1 MAGRDVV
8 AFTLSA
14 TKLASG
20 NMQLIFY
27 SSLDGLNSSGGVRSQ
42 YVISAAQ
49 VTAIA
54 ALTSGQNST
63 VTYAENT
70 AQGDYQSQAQSSAI

>member
-8 AFTLSA
+8 AFVLSA
-14 TKLASG
+14 TKLADG
-20 NMQLIFY
+20 NMQLVFY
-27 SSLDGLNSSGGVRSQ
+27 STLDGLNSNGQVKAQ
-42 YVISAAQ
+42 FVISAAQ

-63 VTYAENT
+63 AAYAEDA
-70 AQGDYQSQAQSSAI
+70 AQGDYLWNAHSTAV

>member
-14 TKLASG
+14 TKLADG

-27 SSLDGLNSSGGVRSQ
+27 ASLDGLNSYGEVKAQ

-63 VTYAENT
+63 VTYAQNT
-70 AQGDYQSQAQSSAI
+70 AQGDYAWNAHSTAV

>member
-1 MAGRDVV
+1 MAGRDQV

-14 TKLASG
+14 TKMASG
-20 NMQLIFY
+20 NMQLVFL
-27 SSLDGLNSSGGVRSQ
+27 SSTDGLNSNGQVKAQ
-42 YVISAAQ
+42 FVISAAQ

-63 VTYAENT
+63 VTYAEDA
-70 AQGDYQSQAQSSAI
+70 AQGDYASQTYSTAV

>member
-14 TKLASG
+14 TKMPSG
-20 NMQLIFY
+20 NMQLLFY
-27 SSLDGLNSSGGVRSQ
+27 GSADGLNSNGCVKAQ
-42 YVISAAQ
+42 FVISAAQ

-63 VTYAENT
+63 VTYAEDA
-70 AQGDYQSQAQSSAI
+70 AQGDYQSQAQSTAV

>member
-1 MAGRDVV
+1 MAGRDQL
-8 AFTLSA
+8 AFVLSA

-27 SSLDGLNSSGGVRSQ
+27 STLDGLNSNGQVKAQ
-42 YVISAAQ
+42 FVISAAQ

-63 VTYAENT
+63 VAYAEDA
-70 AQGDYQSQAQSSAI
+70 AQGDYASQTLSTSV